1 MRVIEQ
7 AHVALRRATSA
18 WSMCQPVFGDEMGDD
33 GFAVADRFAVVDN
46 VGKLPPRRRR
56 CVEDVLVG
64 ERHAGEPHEGEDL
77 EPVAVVVGDAE
88 QRRVGIE
95 GDHWAFLLR
104 GIRDFSAQRF

>member
-1 MRVIEQ
+1 MSSRYL
-7 AHVALRRATSA
+7 A
-18 WSMCQPVFGDEMGDD
+18 DETGED
-33 GFAVADRFAVVDN
+33 GFAVADRFAVVDK

-88 QRRVGIE
+88 QRRVGK
-95 GDHWAFLLR
+95 R
-104 GIRDFSAQRF
+104 G